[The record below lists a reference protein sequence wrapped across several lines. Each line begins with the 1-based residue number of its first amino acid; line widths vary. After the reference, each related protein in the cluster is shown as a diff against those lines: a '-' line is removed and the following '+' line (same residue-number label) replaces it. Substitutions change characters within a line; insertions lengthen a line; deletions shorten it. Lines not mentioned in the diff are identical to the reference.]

1 MSEICWLRQDE
12 PGDEHSGECRS
23 WLIGNNEN
31 VLGTLSPLTE
41 RGARLTLTQALAHA
55 LYYVVQCEWYIMALY
70 HRQTKAALC
79 VRETGRTARLG
90 LSSMHCCVCPLTGR
104 CPLTG
109 NCPLTSM
116 QAFLRAQMTA
126 WSLLLRVLC
135 CSWLTAAR
143 TTRP

>member
-1 MSEICWLRQDE
+1 MLLTVCLMKLFCEMTGSNSLDRLL
-12 PGDEHSGECRS
+12 S
-23 WLIGNNEN
+23 NNEN

-55 LYYVVQCEWYIMALY
+55 LYYVVQCKWHIMALY

-90 LSSMHCCVCPLTGR
+90 LSSMHCCVCPLTGS

-126 WSLLLRVLC
+126 WSLLLRV
-135 CSWLTAAR
+135 
-143 TTRP
+143 